1 MSFRDACIPVRLG
14 WSSPFARWQGA
25 LAEVSSLDL
34 AARVTTDALASRGL
48 PASEVTGIVLGWTV
62 PQPEIFY
69 GASTVAARIGAPHAT
84 GAMLSQACATSAAC
98 LEAAALRVEAGL
110 DELSV
115 VITTDRTSNGPVL
128 IYPAPSA
135 PGGAPRQETWVLD
148 SFRRDPWAGLSMV
161 ATAERVAAEAGL
173 TRERLDEVTLLRYQQ
188 YQAAL
193 ADDRAFQ
200 RRYMIPVTL
209 PARRGEPTVVD
220 GDAGIHPTT
229 AEGLAKLAPAEP
241 GGVVTYGTQTH
252 PADGTAGLVVTTA
265 ARARELAGGDGI
277 ARILGTGVARVG
289 RGEMPQA
296 PVPAALAALDR
307 AGLRPRDVERGHH
320 PQPVRSQ
327 RPVVQPADRH
337 RPGADERLR
346 LQPDLRPSP
355 GPDRRPAHRRTA
367 PHAAAA
373 RRRDRPVHRV
383 RRRRYWCRRG
393 RPRRRLRHLYGTR
406 SHITRSH
413 RRAAASPAGTR
424 GSGR

>member
-14 WSSPFARWQGA
+14 WSSPFARWQGP

-34 AARVTTDALASRGL
+34 AAGVTADALASRGL

-84 GAMLSQACATSAAC
+84 GAILSQACATSAAC
-98 LEAAALRVEAGL
+98 LEAAALRVETGL

-128 IYPAPSA
+128 TYPAPSA

-148 SFRRDPWAGLSMV
+148 NFRRDPWAGLSMV

-200 RRYMIPVTL
+200 RRYMVPVTL

-220 GDAGIHPTT
+220 GDAGVHPTT

-252 PADGTAGLVVTTA
+252 PADGTAAWWSRRPPGP
-265 ARARELAGGDGI
+265 GNW
-277 ARILGTGVARVG
+277 
-289 RGEMPQA
+289 
-296 PVPAALAALDR
+296 PAATGSR
-307 AGLRPRDVERGHH
+307 A
-320 PQPVRSQ
+320 S
-327 RPVVQPADRH
+327 
-337 RPGADERLR
+337 
-346 LQPDLRPSP
+346 S
-355 GPDRRPAHRRTA
+355 A
-367 PHAAAA
+367 P
-373 RRRDRPVHRV
+373 
-383 RRRRYWCRRG
+383 
-393 RPRRRLRHLYGTR
+393 
-406 SHITRSH
+406 
-413 RRAAASPAGTR
+413 ASPAPAEARCPRPRCPPRWPRWTGPGSALATWTR
-424 GSGR
+424 SPPTTRSQSTTCGSASRPASPWNG

>member
-14 WSSPFARWQGA
+14 WSSPFARWQGP

-34 AARVTTDALASRGL
+34 AAGVTADALASRGL

-84 GAMLSQACATSAAC
+84 GAILSQACATSAAC
-98 LEAAALRVEAGL
+98 LEAAALRVETGL

-128 IYPAPSA
+128 TYPAPSA

-148 SFRRDPWAGLSMV
+148 NFRRDPWAGLSMV

-200 RRYMIPVTL
+200 RRYMVPVTL

-220 GDAGIHPTT
+220 GDAGVHPTT

-241 GGVVTYGTQTH
+241 DGVVTYGTQTH

-277 ARILGTGVARVG
+277 ARILGTGVARAG
-289 RGEMPQA
+289 RGEMPKA

-307 AGLRPRDVERGHH
+307 AGLGPRDVDAVTTHNPFAVNDLWFSQQTGIALEQMNAYGCSLIYGH
-320 PQPVRSQ
+320 PQGPT
-327 RPVVQPADRH
+327 
-337 RPGADERLR
+337 GARLIVELLHTLRLR
-346 LQPDLRPSP
+346 GGGIGLFT
-355 GPDRRPAHRRTA
+355 GC
-367 PHAAAA
+367 AAGDTGAA
-373 RRRDRPVHRV
+373 VVVRV
-383 RRRRYWCRRG
+383 ED
-393 RPRRRLRHLYGTR
+393 
-406 SHITRSH
+406 
-413 RRAAASPAGTR
+413 
-424 GSGR
+424 